1 MTFKVLDPGLF
12 STIQD
17 AGRFS
22 YQAFGFSPS
31 GVLDYRAH
39 KLANRLLGNEDDAA
53 VLEMT
58 LQGVA
63 LEAGKDTVI
72 STSGAKAA
80 VTIGGNTYDHGTAIK
95 VMKGETL
102 KIGKCEDGSRI
113 YMAVSG
119 GFDVPEILG
128 SRSTHTRSG
137 IGGFKGRTL
146 KSGDV
151 LKSAGGDFTNK
162 LKKIKS
168 FESDDVIHIIPGQQY
183 DRFEEEVQEKLFNS
197 EYTITKDS
205 DRMGIRLNGAELQ
218 TDAGHDVLS
227 EPTQLGSIQV
237 PKNGQP
243 IILLND
249 RQTAGGYVRIAT
261 VALADIPKLV
271 QKSPGEKLRFKKID
285 VDDATELYK
294 EELRR
299 IDADEY
305 FEPVTGFTSIR
316 RQTSLKISKL
326 MGV

>member
-39 KLANRLLGNEDDAA
+39 KLANRLLGNEDNAA

-80 VTIGGNTYDHGTAIK
+80 ITIGGNTYDHGTAIK

-102 KIGKCEDGSRI
+102 KIGKCEDGSRT
-113 YMAVSG
+113 YLAVSG

-168 FESDDVIHIIPGQQY
+168 FESDDDIHIIPGQQY

-271 QKSPGEKLRFKKID
+271 QKSPGGKLRFKKIG
-285 VDDATELYK
+285 VDKATELYK

-316 RQTSLKISKL
+316 RHTSLKISKL

>member
-1 MTFKVLDPGLF
+1 MTFKVLNPGLF

-22 YQAFGFSPS
+22 YQTFGFSPS

-39 KLANRLLGNEDDAA
+39 KLANRLLGNDDDAA

-58 LQGVA
+58 LQGVV
-63 LEAGKDTVI
+63 LKIQKDTVI

-80 VTIGGNTYDHGTAIK
+80 ITIDDQPYDHGTAIK
-95 VMKGETL
+95 VLKGEIL
-102 KIGKCEDGSRI
+102 KIGKCEDGSRT
-113 YMAVSG
+113 YLAVSG

-146 KSGDV
+146 KKGDI
-151 LKSAGGDFTNK
+151 LKSAGSEFSDG

-168 FESDDVIHIIPGQQY
+168 FENDNVIHIIPGQQY
-183 DRFEEEVQEKLFNS
+183 DRFGAEAQEKLFNA
-197 EYTITKDS
+197 EYEITKDS
-205 DRMGIRLNGAELQ
+205 DRMGIRLNGPGLHA
-218 TDAGHDVLS
+218 DGGHDVLS

-261 VALADIPKLV
+261 VALADIPKVV

-285 VDDATELYK
+285 VDKATELYK
-294 EELRR
+294 EELQR
-299 IDADEY
+299 IDSDEY
-305 FEPVTGFTSIR
+305 FEHVTGFTSIR

-326 MGV
+326 MEE

>member
-39 KLANRLLGNEDDAA
+39 KLANRLLGNEDNAA

-271 QKSPGEKLRFKKID
+271 QKSPGGKLRFKKID
-285 VDDATELYK
+285 VDKATELYK

-316 RQTSLKISKL
+316 RHTSLKISKL

>member
-1 MTFKVLDPGLF
+1 MTFKVLNPGMF
-12 STIQD
+12 TTVQD
-17 AGRFS
+17 AGRYS
-22 YQAFGFSPS
+22 YQTFGFSPS

-39 KLANRLLGNEDDAA
+39 KLANALLGNEDNAA

-58 LQGVA
+58 LQGVELLA
-63 LEAGKDTVI
+63 QKDVVI
-72 STSGAKAA
+72 STSGAEAPVA
-80 VTIGGNTYDHGTAIK
+80 IEGNNYSHGTVIK

-102 KIGKCEDGSRI
+102 KIGKCENGSRT
-113 YMAVSG
+113 YLAVLG

-137 IGGFKGRTL
+137 IGGFKGRTI

-151 LKSAGGDFTNK
+151 LKTLGGDFSDGM
-162 LKKIKS
+162 KKIKA
-168 FESDDVIHIIPGQQY
+168 FESDNNIRIIPGQQY
-183 DRFEEEVQEKLFNS
+183 DRFKEDVQRKLFNS
-197 EYTITKDS
+197 EYKITKDS
-205 DRMGIRLNGAELQ
+205 DRMGIRLDGPGLE
-218 TDAGHDVLS
+218 TDEGHDVLS

-271 QKSPGEKLRFKKID
+271 QKSPGETLTFEEID
-285 VDDATELYK
+285 VDEATKIYK
-294 EELRR
+294 EELAK
-299 IDADEY
+299 IDSGEY
-305 FEPVTGFTSIR
+305 FEDIRDFTSVR
-316 RQTSLKISKL
+316 RHTSLKISKL

>member
-1 MTFKVLDPGLF
+1 MTFKVLNPGMF

-22 YQAFGFSPS
+22 YQTFGFSPS
-31 GVLDYRAH
+31 GVLDYKAH

-58 LQGVA
+58 LQGVELLA
-63 LEAGKDTVI
+63 KKDTVI
-72 STSGAKAA
+72 STSGAVAP
-80 VTIGGNTYDHGTAIK
+80 VTINDKRYTHGSAIK
-95 VMKGETL
+95 IIEGETL
-102 KIGKCEDGSRI
+102 KIGKCENGSRT
-113 YMAVSG
+113 YLAVLG
-119 GFDVPEILG
+119 GFDVPPVLG

-146 KSGDV
+146 KNGDV
-151 LKSAGGDFTNK
+151 LKSIGGDFSEG
-162 LKKIKS
+162 LKKIKP
-168 FESDDVIHIIPGQQY
+168 FESDNIIRIIPGQQY
-183 DRFEEEVQEKLFNS
+183 DRFKAQVKRKLFNS

-205 DRMGIRLNGAELQ
+205 DRMGIRLNGPELE
-218 TDAGHDVLS
+218 TDEGHDVLS

-271 QKSPGEKLRFKKID
+271 QKSPGGKLAFKEID
-285 VDDATELYK
+285 VDEATKIYK
-294 EELRR
+294 EELTK
-299 IDADEY
+299 IDSGEY
-305 FEPVTGFTSIR
+305 FEDLRDFTSIR
-316 RQTSLKISKL
+316 RHISLKISKL
-326 MGV
+326 MEE

>member
-39 KLANRLLGNEDDAA
+39 KLANRLLGNEDNAA

-271 QKSPGEKLRFKKID
+271 QKSPGGKLRFKKID
-285 VDDATELYK
+285 VDKATELYK

-305 FEPVTGFTSIR
+305 FEL
-316 RQTSLKISKL
+316 SLIHI
-326 MGV
+326 

>member
-39 KLANRLLGNEDDAA
+39 KLANRLLGNEDNAA

-80 VTIGGNTYDHGTAIK
+80 ITIGGNTYDHGTAIK

-102 KIGKCEDGSRI
+102 KIGKCEDGSRT
-113 YMAVSG
+113 YLAVSG

-168 FESDDVIHIIPGQQY
+168 FESDDDIHIIPGQQY

-271 QKSPGEKLRFKKID
+271 QKSHGEKLRFKKID

>member
-1 MTFKVLDPGLF
+1 MTFKVLNPGMF

-22 YQAFGFSPS
+22 YQTFGFSPS

-58 LQGVA
+58 LQGVELLA
-63 LEAGKDTVI
+63 LKDTVI

-80 VTIGGNTYDHGTAIK
+80 LTIDGSVYDHGTAVK
-95 VMKGETL
+95 VMKDETL
-102 KIGKCEDGSRI
+102 KIGKCENGSRT
-113 YMAVSG
+113 YLAVSG

-146 KSGDV
+146 KNGDI
-151 LKSAGGDFTNK
+151 LKAAGGDFSDG
-162 LKKIKS
+162 LKRIKS
-168 FESDDVIHIIPGQQY
+168 FESDNIIRIIPGQQY
-183 DRFEEEVQEKLFNS
+183 DRFEEGVQKKLFNS
-197 EYTITKDS
+197 EYKITKDS
-205 DRMGIRLNGAELQ
+205 DRMGIRLDGPGLQ

-271 QKSPGEKLRFKKID
+271 QKSPGEKLTFKAVD
-285 VDDATELYK
+285 VDEAVKLYK
-294 EELRR
+294 EELAK
-299 IDADEY
+299 ISSGEY
-305 FEPVTGFTSIR
+305 FEDISDFTSIR
-316 RQTSLKISKL
+316 RQASLKISKL

>member
-1 MTFKVLDPGLF
+1 MTFKVLNPGLF

-22 YQAFGFSPS
+22 YQTFGFSPS

-58 LQGVA
+58 LQGVV
-63 LEAGKDTVI
+63 LEIQRDTVI

-80 VTIGGNTYDHGTAIK
+80 ITIDDNPYDHGTAIK
-95 VMKGETL
+95 VMKGEML
-102 KIGKCEDGSRI
+102 KIGKCEDGSRT
-113 YMAVSG
+113 YLAVSG

-151 LKSAGGDFTNK
+151 LKSAGGEFSGGFK
-162 LKKIKS
+162 QIKS
-168 FESDDVIHIIPGQQY
+168 FESDNVIHIIPGQQY
-183 DRFEEEVQEKLFNS
+183 DHFGEEAQKKLFNS
-197 EYTITKDS
+197 EYEITKDS
-205 DRMGIRLNGAELQ
+205 DRMGIRLNGEGLH

-261 VALADIPKLV
+261 VALADIPKVV
-271 QKSPGEKLRFKKID
+271 QKSPGEKLKFKKVD
-285 VDDATELYK
+285 VDKATELYK
-294 EELRR
+294 EELRK
-299 IDADEY
+299 IDSDEY

-316 RQTSLKISKL
+316 RQTSLKISKM
-326 MGV
+326 MGE

>member
-39 KLANRLLGNEDDAA
+39 KLANRLLGNEDNAA

-271 QKSPGEKLRFKKID
+271 QKSPGGKLRFKKIG
-285 VDDATELYK
+285 VDKATELYK

-316 RQTSLKISKL
+316 RHTSLKISKL

>member
-1 MTFKVLDPGLF
+1 MTFKVLNPGLF

-39 KLANRLLGNEDDAA
+39 KLANRLLGNEDNAA

-72 STSGAKAA
+72 STSGAKALI
-80 VTIGGNTYDHGTAIK
+80 TIDDTPYDHGTAIK
-95 VMKGETL
+95 VMKGEKL
-102 KIGKCEDGSRI
+102 KIGKCEDGSRT
-113 YMAVSG
+113 YLAVLG
-119 GFDVPEILG
+119 GFDVAEILG
-128 SRSTHTRSG
+128 SRSTHTRSV

-151 LKSAGGDFTNK
+151 LKSAGGEFSDEFK
-162 LKKIKS
+162 RIKS

-183 DRFEEEVQEKLFNS
+183 DYFEVEAQEKLFNS
-197 EYTITKDS
+197 EYKITKDS

-261 VALADIPKLV
+261 VALVDIPKLV

-285 VDDATELYK
+285 VDEATELYK

-299 IDADEY
+299 IGTDEY

>member
-1 MTFKVLDPGLF
+1 MTFKVLNPGLF

-22 YQAFGFSPS
+22 YQTFGFSPS

-39 KLANRLLGNEDDAA
+39 KLANRLLGNDDDAA

-58 LQGVA
+58 LQGVV
-63 LEAGKDTVI
+63 LKIQKDTVI

-80 VTIGGNTYDHGTAIK
+80 ITIDDQPYDHGTAIK
-95 VMKGETL
+95 VLKGEIL
-102 KIGKCEDGSRI
+102 KIGKCEDGSRT
-113 YMAVSG
+113 YLAVSG

-146 KSGDV
+146 KKGDI
-151 LKSAGGDFTNK
+151 LKSAGGEFSDG

-168 FESDDVIHIIPGQQY
+168 FENDNVIHIIPGQQY
-183 DRFEEEVQEKLFNS
+183 DRFGAEAQEKLFNA
-197 EYTITKDS
+197 EYEITKDS
-205 DRMGIRLNGAELQ
+205 DRMGIRLNGPGLHA
-218 TDAGHDVLS
+218 DGGHDVLS

-261 VALADIPKLV
+261 VALADIPKVV

-285 VDDATELYK
+285 VDKATELYK
-294 EELRR
+294 EELQR
-299 IDADEY
+299 IDSDEY
-305 FEPVTGFTSIR
+305 FEHVTGFTSIR

-326 MGV
+326 MEE

>member
-39 KLANRLLGNEDDAA
+39 KLANRLLGNEDNAA

-58 LQGVA
+58 LQGVT

-80 VTIGGNTYDHGTAIK
+80 ITIGGNTYDHGTAIK

-102 KIGKCEDGSRI
+102 KIGKCEDGSRT
-113 YMAVSG
+113 YLAVSG

-137 IGGFKGRTL
+137 IGGVKGRTL

-168 FESDDVIHIIPGQQY
+168 FESDDDIHIIPGQQY

-271 QKSPGEKLRFKKID
+271 QKSPGGKLRFKKIG
-285 VDDATELYK
+285 VDKATELYK

-316 RQTSLKISKL
+316 RHTSLKISKL

>member
-1 MTFKVLDPGLF
+1 MTFKVVNPGMF

-22 YQAFGFSPS
+22 YQTFGFSPS

-58 LQGVA
+58 LLGVELQA
-63 LEAGKDTVI
+63 QKDIVI
-72 STSGAKAA
+72 STSGAEAS
-80 VTIGGNTYDHGTAIK
+80 VTIDGNRYNHGTAIK
-95 VMKGETL
+95 LMKGETL
-102 KIGKCEDGSRI
+102 KVGKCENGSRT
-113 YMAVSG
+113 YLAALG

-137 IGGFKGRTL
+137 IGGFEGRTL

-151 LKSAGGDFTNK
+151 LKAAGGDFSDG
-162 LKKIKS
+162 LKQIRT
-168 FESDDVIHIIPGQQY
+168 FESDNIIRIIPGQQY
-183 DRFEEEVQEKLFNS
+183 DRFEEDVQRKLFSS

-205 DRMGIRLNGAELQ
+205 DRMGVRLDGPGLQ
-218 TDAGHDVLS
+218 TDEGHDVLS

-249 RQTAGGYVRIAT
+249 RQTAGGYARIAT

-271 QKSPGEKLRFKKID
+271 QKSPGEKLTFKEID
-285 VDDATELYK
+285 VDEATKLYK
-294 EELRR
+294 EELAK
-299 IDADEY
+299 IDSGEY
-305 FEPVTGFTSIR
+305 FEDINDFTSIR
-316 RQTSLKISKL
+316 RQASLKISKL

>member
-1 MTFKVLDPGLF
+1 MTFKVLNPGLF

-22 YQAFGFSPS
+22 YQTFGFSPS

-39 KLANRLLGNEDDAA
+39 KLANRLLGNDDDAA

-58 LQGVA
+58 LQGVV
-63 LEAGKDTVI
+63 LKIQKDTVI

-80 VTIGGNTYDHGTAIK
+80 ITIDDQPYDHGTAIK
-95 VMKGETL
+95 VLKGEIL
-102 KIGKCEDGSRI
+102 KIGKCEDGSRT
-113 YMAVSG
+113 YLAVSG

-146 KSGDV
+146 KKGDV
-151 LKSAGGDFTNK
+151 LKSAGGEFSDG

-168 FESDDVIHIIPGQQY
+168 FENDNVIHIIPGQQY
-183 DRFEEEVQEKLFNS
+183 DRFGAEAQEKLFNA
-197 EYTITKDS
+197 EYEITKDS
-205 DRMGIRLNGAELQ
+205 DRMGIRLNGPGLHA
-218 TDAGHDVLS
+218 DGGHDVLS

-261 VALADIPKLV
+261 VALADIPKVV

-285 VDDATELYK
+285 VDKATELYK
-294 EELRR
+294 EELQR
-299 IDADEY
+299 IDSDEY
-305 FEPVTGFTSIR
+305 FEHVTGFTSIR

-326 MGV
+326 MEE

>member
-39 KLANRLLGNEDDAA
+39 KLANRLLGNEDNAA

-102 KIGKCEDGSRI
+102 KIGKCEDGSRT
-113 YMAVSG
+113 YLAVSG

-168 FESDDVIHIIPGQQY
+168 FESDDDIHIIPGQQY

>member
-39 KLANRLLGNEDDAA
+39 KLANRLLGNEDNAA

-58 LQGVA
+58 LQGVT

-80 VTIGGNTYDHGTAIK
+80 ITIGGNTYDHGTAIK

-102 KIGKCEDGSRI
+102 KIGKCEDGSRT
-113 YMAVSG
+113 YLAVSG

-168 FESDDVIHIIPGQQY
+168 FESDDDIHIIPGQQY

-271 QKSPGEKLRFKKID
+271 QKSPGGKLRFKKIG
-285 VDDATELYK
+285 VDKATELYK

-316 RQTSLKISKL
+316 RHTSLKISKL